1 MCATCSHANTHRC
14 LLACIEYG
22 YCRWYSRHVTHVPA
36 EIHPNGYSSYTLAY
50 TLLYEKS
57 MENGESCMVSHALLV
72 QKDVVSR
79 ARPECYAVLSLSL
92 SCARYDVPMIMIT
105 MMHNRNEQC
114 TRKSSTY
121 THTWKIIQICAR
133 AQERLTHTHIQRTE
147 YSHVHNDSEN
157 VVHSTQHLTF
167 SRSS

>member
-1 MCATCSHANTHRC
+1 MDIVDGIVDMLHTFQRKYTPKWVFIIHTRIYTSLRKIDGEWRELHGITRS
-14 LLACIEYG
+14 
-22 YCRWYSRHVTHVPA
+22 SRSK
-36 EIHPNGYSSYTLAY
+36 G
-50 TLLYEKS
+50 
-57 MENGESCMVSHALLV
+57 C
-72 QKDVVSR
+72 
-79 ARPECYAVLSLSL
+79 SL
-92 SCARYDVPMIMIT
+92 SCSSRMLCSPVIIIIMRAIRCADDHDHHDAQQERT
-105 MMHNRNEQC
+105 IR